1 MDVCK
6 DVFIACKKYEDQ
18 SIAYVAKCKT
28 SADSLKKTL
37 ASLYQAKQRLEAVKS
52 KASSINAT
60 ATAKETRSRKK
71 RVAITSAV
79 TMISTMQTL
88 MTKTQSLDVDLIGTD
103 STIKDQATSIAATN
117 TLTLSF
123 TSVQISAASTVVTQ
137 IQIIIVK
144 EIEMSSSG

>member
-1 MDVCK
+1 MDGCK
-6 DVFIACKKYEDQ
+6 VVFITCKKYEDQ
-18 SIAYVAKCKT
+18 SVGYIAKCKT

-37 ASLYQAKQRLEAVKS
+37 ASLCKAKAELEAVKS
-52 KASSINAT
+52 KATSIS
-60 ATAKETRSRKK
+60 KVKGLREK
-71 RVAITSAV
+71 RAAITSAV

-88 MTKTQSLDVDLIGTD
+88 LTKAQSLDVDLIGTD
-103 STIKDQATSIAATN
+103 STIKDQASSIASTN
-117 TLTLSF
+117 TLSLSF

>member
-37 ASLYQAKQRLEAVKS
+37 ASLYQAKQRMEAVKS
-52 KASSINAT
+52 KASSISN

-123 TSVQISAASTVVTQ
+123 TSVQIDAASTVVTQ
-137 IQIIIVK
+137 ITVIIVQ
-144 EIEMSSSG
+144 EI

>member
-1 MDVCK
+1 MCK

-52 KASSINAT
+52 KASSISN

-103 STIKDQATSIAATN
+103 STIKDQAISIAATN

-123 TSVQISAASTVVTQ
+123 TSVQIIAASTVVTQ
-137 IQIIIVK
+137 ITAIIVQ
-144 EIEMSSSG
+144 EI